1 MSEQTKTKRLM
12 TRRQTFGLAG
22 LAGAGYVAG
31 RVAGVGDGS
40 VADGLTASPADAA
53 TCTLA
58 PQVTEGPFW
67 VDEKLNRSDVTD
79 GQSGVPLAITLN
91 IVDSDDA
98 CSAYGGATVDIWHA
112 NPDGN
117 YSDEPA
123 GMGNDDTQG
132 QTFLRGYQVSDAD
145 GQVTFKTIYPGFY
158 SGRTV
163 HIHVRIRTFDGNNT
177 TTNFT
182 TQLFF
187 DETTNGTVFASGGYS
202 GGSRNTT
209 NASDTVYAE
218 EQQDGNVLLVPL
230 TGSVAN
236 GYKGTVTVAL
246 SGLPASSTGGSND
259 TTVDAKLTDVDFA
272 DSSGNRRLKLKI
284 TADEAVKA
292 EAKVVRGNDTLG
304 HKTIDKLKGTKTLE
318 VPIGDD
324 VDAGTAKLKLT
335 LTDKVGNVRKIT
347 RQTRIRG

>member
-1 MSEQTKTKRLM
+1 MSEQTQTKKLM

-22 LAGAGYVAG
+22 LAGAGYVAS
-31 RVAGVGDGS
+31 RAAGFGDGS
-40 VADGLTASPADAA
+40 VADPVGAARADAA
-53 TCTLA
+53 TCALA
-58 PQVTEGPFW
+58 PLVTEGPFW
-67 VDEKLNRSDVTD
+67 VDEKLNRSDITD

-91 IVDSDDA
+91 VVDADDD
-98 CSAYGGATVDIWHA
+98 CSAYAGATVDVWHA

-123 GMGNDDTQG
+123 GMGNDDTEG
-132 QTFLRGYQVSDAD
+132 QTFLRGYQVSDSK

-163 HIHVRIRTFDGNNT
+163 HIHVRVRTFDGNNT

-187 DETTNGTVFASGGYS
+187 DESTNSTVFASGDYS

-209 NASDTVYAE
+209 NATDSVYTE

-230 TGSVAN
+230 TGGVAN
-236 GYKGTVTVAL
+236 GYSGEATVAL

-259 TTVDAKLTDVDFA
+259 TSVDAKLTHVDFA
-272 DSSGNRRLKLKI
+272 DRNGNRRLKLKI
-284 TADEAVKA
+284 ASDEAVKA
-292 EAKVVRGNDTLG
+292 EAKVVRGNDTIA
-304 HKTIDKLKGTKTLE
+304 HKTIDKLTGKKTLE
-318 VPIGDD
+318 LPIPDS
-324 VDAGTAKLKLT
+324 VEAGSANLKLT
-335 LTDKVGNVRKIT
+335 LTDKVGNVRTIA
-347 RQTRIRG
+347 RRTRIRG